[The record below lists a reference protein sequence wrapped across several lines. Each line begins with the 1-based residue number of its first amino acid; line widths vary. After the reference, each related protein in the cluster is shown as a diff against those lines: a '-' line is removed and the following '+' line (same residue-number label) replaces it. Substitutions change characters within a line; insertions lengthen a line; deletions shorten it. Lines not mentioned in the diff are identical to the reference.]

1 MMMMMG
7 ISTTNVNVIGS
18 IGPNLVHHQPQP
30 ASTLRKTFSLRF
42 ANVNW
47 SVDVDNVAAFI
58 FWGADQAI
66 FGDQAPPKWS
76 HASLIAPS
84 SQFDILIDVVG
95 QLGKAS
101 VDVRFWRVRDVS
113 AKVHYLLPV
122 TSTLSIFHS
131 NTDGMLCVRT
141 NIMPHFPEQKLLL
154 TSQWS
159 LHVKDMVCWGQ
170 KFKRRST
177 VCILCT
183 AMKSFL
189 LEIDVKH
196 GEFWYEIPA
205 FLWISSY
212 SVLHVGTGPAQSP
225 PPPPLP

>member
-1 MMMMMG
+1 M
-7 ISTTNVNVIGS
+7 
-18 IGPNLVHHQPQP
+18 
-30 ASTLRKTFSLRF
+30 
-42 ANVNW
+42 
-47 SVDVDNVAAFI
+47 DNVAAFI

-113 AKVHYLLPV
+113 AKVPYLLPA
-122 TSTLSIFHS
+122 TSTVSIFHS

-141 NIMPHFPEQKLLL
+141 NIMPDFSEQQLLL

-159 LHVKDMVCWGQ
+159 LHVKIWWVGAKNSSGALQCAFYALQWKVFFLKSMS
-170 KFKRRST
+170 ST
-177 VCILCT
+177 VNSDTRYRPSC
-183 AMKSFL
+183 
-189 LEIDVKH
+189 E
-196 GEFWYEIPA
+196 
-205 FLWISSY
+205 
-212 SVLHVGTGPAQSP
+212 SVLTLCFMLAQGQLNT
-225 PPPPLP
+225 PLPPCHSGQTLPVQGDAMLPTHHAAARPGHR